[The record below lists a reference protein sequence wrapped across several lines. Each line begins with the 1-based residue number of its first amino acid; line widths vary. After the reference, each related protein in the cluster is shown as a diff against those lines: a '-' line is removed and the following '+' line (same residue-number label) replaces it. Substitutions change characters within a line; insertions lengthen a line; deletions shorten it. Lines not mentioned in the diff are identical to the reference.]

1 MKKLVS
7 VITAALTIAA
17 VNLPVQA
24 QTMGTPPAASPAPA
38 ASGAMQAGGMVTL
51 VPAGK
56 KGQGGSAVLSQSGSD
71 LVITLE
77 VPQGYTP
84 TAKAAIVAGTCS
96 AQSGTT
102 MKGSAAYRLQ
112 APANGSSKTTLKN
125 LTVEKLTSSPYAI
138 VVQGT
143 PQLCGD
149 VTNLLP
155 PQKP

>member
-1 MKKLVS
+1 MKTLVS
-7 VITAALTIAA
+7 VITAALTMTA

-24 QTMGTPPAASPAPA
+24 QTMTTSPAASPAPA

-51 VPAGK
+51 VPANK
-56 KGQGGSAVLSQSGSD
+56 KGQGGSAVLSQSGND
-71 LVITLE
+71 LTIALE
-77 VPQGYTP
+77 VPQGYT
-84 TAKAAIVAGTCS
+84 AGAQAVIVSGTCS
-96 AQSGTT
+96 GQSAM
-102 MKGSAAYRLQ
+102 MKGKAAYRLQ
-112 APANGSSKTTLKN
+112 APTSGSSKTTLKN
-125 LTVEKLTSSPYAI
+125 LSVEKLTSSPYAI

>member
-1 MKKLVS
+1 MKTLVS

-24 QTMGTPPAASPAPA
+24 QTMSSSSPAPA

-51 VPAGK
+51 IPADK
-56 KGQGGSAVLSQSGSD
+56 KGQGGSAVLSQSGND
-71 LVITLE
+71 LVITLD
-77 VPQGYTP
+77 VPQGY
-84 TAKAAIVAGTCS
+84 AAGAQAAIYSGTCA
-96 AQSGTT
+96 AQTGATKAT
-102 MKGSAAYRLQ
+102 AAYRLQ

-125 LTVEKLTSSPYAI
+125 LTLEKLTSSPHAI

>member
-1 MKKLVS
+1 MKILVS

-17 VNLPVQA
+17 VNLPVLA
-24 QTMGTPPAASPAPA
+24 QTTTMPPAASPAPA

-56 KGQGGSAVLSQSGSD
+56 KGQGGSAVLAQSGND
-71 LVITLE
+71 LTIALD

-84 TAKAAIVAGTCS
+84 GAQAVIVAGTCS
-96 AQSGTT
+96 AQSGT
-102 MKGSAAYRLQ
+102 MKGTAAYRLQ

-138 VVQGT
+138 VVRGT